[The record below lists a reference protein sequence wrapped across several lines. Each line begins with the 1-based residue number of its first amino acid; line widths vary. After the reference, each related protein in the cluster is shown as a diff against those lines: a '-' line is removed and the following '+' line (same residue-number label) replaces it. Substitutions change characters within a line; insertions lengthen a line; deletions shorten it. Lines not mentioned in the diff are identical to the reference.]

1 MNQRNRLPA
10 SLMAPLM
17 APLLV
22 MLLLA
27 PAALGRPTSTLVAPE
42 QMPQPL
48 NEVRFDQNLGEQL
61 PRDARFVDQAGQPV
75 ALGNYLGDRP
85 VVLAFVYYECPMLC
99 TLILN
104 GLAKSLGVLKLRP
117 GTEFDVVAISIDH
130 AETPAL
136 AKAALDRTLDRYGKP
151 ETAPGWHFLTGS
163 EEDVARVADAAGFRF
178 AYDAETDEYAHSSGI
193 VIVAPDGTINQY
205 YYGIEYPP
213 RDVRLAIVD
222 ASEGRAGTLV
232 DQILLYCYR
241 YNAKLGKYT
250 VFTMRLLRF
259 AGAFFVVV
267 LTVFLW
273 IMWRFERERN
283 QTSARSTVGAAKA

>member
-1 MNQRNRLPA
+1 MTRRHRMRA
-10 SLMAPLM
+10 AWA
-17 APLLV
+17 APLLAAL
-22 MLLLA
+22 MLA
-27 PAALGRPTSTLVAPE
+27 PAALARPSTLVAPE
-42 QMPQPL
+42 QMPEPL
-48 NEVRFDQNLGEQL
+48 NEVRFDQNLGDLL
-61 PRDARFVDQAGQPV
+61 PRDTRFVDQTGQSV
-75 ALGNYLGDRP
+75 TLSRYLDGRP
-85 VVLAFVYYECPMLC
+85 VILAFVYYECPMLC

-104 GLAKSLGVLKLRP
+104 GLAKSLGVLELRP
-117 GTEFDVVAISIDH
+117 GTDFDVVAISIDH
-130 AETPAL
+130 DETPAL
-136 AKAALDRTLDRYGKP
+136 AQAALDRTLDRYGKP
-151 ETAPGWHFLTGS
+151 ETEPGWHFLTGS
-163 EEDVARVADAAGFRF
+163 EEDVARVADAAGFRY
-178 AYDAETDEYAHSSGI
+178 AYDPETDEYAHSSGI

-273 IMWRFERERN
+273 FMWRFERDRN
-283 QTSARSTVGAAKA
+283 RTLARSTVGAA